1 MTEELTAINLL
12 EDMINFLK
20 EWEDELRII
29 RQDNENELRNIK
41 LRRELQSRQNVTPPE
56 AATVSDPVK
65 TPEGTH

>member
-56 AATVSDPVK
+56 AAVISDQTK
-65 TPEGTH
+65 APEGTR